1 MFRGVAKL
9 NLDSK
14 GRLAVPAKHREALLD
29 RGAGK
34 LVVTADPS
42 KCLLIYPQPEW
53 EPIQDR
59 LMSMPSFNAR
69 ARSLQRLLVGY
80 AEDVEIDSAGRILL
94 SLPLREFAGLE
105 KHVMLVGQGARF
117 ELWDEARWL
126 ADREAGL
133 ALQQS
138 DEALPPEMEGFSL

>member
-53 EPIQDR
+53 EPIQDK

-105 KHVMLVGQGARF
+105 KHVMLVGQGAKF

-126 ADREAGL
+126 ADRETGL
-133 ALQQS
+133 TLQA
-138 DEALPPEMEGFSL
+138 DGELPPEMEGFSL